1 MGCWPKKEKIDF
13 PVRERPS
20 TEVCPE
26 GAAAA
31 APAVTWSGCLLMKS
45 QSLKHTADDDFPV
58 ADGKKIQFVFI
69 GNKGLVVVR
78 LTHL

>member
-1 MGCWPKKEKIDF
+1 
-13 PVRERPS
+13 
-20 TEVCPE
+20 
-26 GAAAA
+26 
-31 APAVTWSGCLLMKS
+31 MKS

-58 ADGKKIQFVFI
+58 GDGKKKMFVFI